1 MKKNNNNHKYRPEED
16 DESDGDVVEA
26 KNYKGIYFGENEQK
40 RFYEFGAQFFYK
52 DLYQRLSK
60 IAKQETLKSTT
71 ANSFDLQSLNENSNK
86 EYISF
91 KEVNSL
97 KYIMN
102 ELMATNKPEINKVN
116 KERDSY
122 STNKENKDNKTK
134 LEIKNAFNKTSY
146 KNFSIDRALQN
157 QIKENSI
164 KTRNANLNSGYINN
178 LENAATL
185 KISTY
190 SQLNIDKGLK
200 VTLKPT
206 KKEIVMLNG
215 KFVYD

>member
-1 MKKNNNNHKYRPEED
+1 MKKNNKNHKYRPEED
-16 DESDGDVVEA
+16 DNSDGDVVEA
-26 KNYKGIYFGENEQK
+26 KNYKGIYFGDNEQK
-40 RFYEFGAQFFYK
+40 RFYEFGAQFSYK
-52 DLYQRLSK
+52 DLYQKLSI

-71 ANSFDLQSLNENSNK
+71 ANSFDLISLNENSNK
-86 EYISF
+86 EY
-91 KEVNSL
+91 VSL
-97 KYIMN
+97 I
-102 ELMATNKPEINKVN
+102 ATNKSEINKVN

-164 KTRNANLNSGYINN
+164 KTRNENLNSGYINN

-185 KISTY
+185 KISNY

-206 KKEIVMLNG
+206 KIKFNG